1 MIRIALITS
10 AAAAAALAAYANTGD
25 MESKFATMDTDADG
39 VVTEA
44 EFVSYKTADGEYT
57 VMEAS
62 EKFAMIAGDDAELT
76 EVEYD
81 EAVDAWE
88 AEKAGSDWTEDSDLQ
103 TGEDPLSTE
112 Y

>member
-62 EKFAMIAGDDAELT
+62 EKFA
-76 EVEYD
+76 
-81 EAVDAWE
+81 VDAWE